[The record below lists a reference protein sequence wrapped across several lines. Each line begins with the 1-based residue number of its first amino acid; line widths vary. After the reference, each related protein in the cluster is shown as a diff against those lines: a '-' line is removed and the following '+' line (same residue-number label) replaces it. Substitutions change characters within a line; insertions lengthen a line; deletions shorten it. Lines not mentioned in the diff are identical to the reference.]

1 MIKIIRGLD
10 ITALGVCV
18 YNRKW
23 QPVHLQQ
30 GDMDGACA
38 VYSMMM
44 NLIALKVFTRN
55 QVTNLNTSFK
65 GNTSKGRLFKEF
77 FVTQGLCRG
86 GFYFSEIKEKL
97 SHSFA
102 KEVMS
107 SVRQYATS
115 VSDQA
120 SYVEELKKAI
130 DDNLPLVT
138 AIAFRGGAHAI
149 LAIGYEGQE
158 GVIRKV
164 FCLDPGYTISQTSL
178 WNSVITL
185 NERKGM
191 YCHQYITDKD
201 NKNVFVSETLKIERK

>member
-1 MIKIIRGLD
+1 
-10 ITALGVCV
+10 
-18 YNRKW
+18 
-23 QPVHLQQ
+23 
-30 GDMDGACA
+30 
-38 VYSMMM
+38 
-44 NLIALKVFTRN
+44 
-55 QVTNLNTSFK
+55 
-65 GNTSKGRLFKEF
+65 
-77 FVTQGLCRG
+77 
-86 GFYFSEIKEKL
+86 
-97 SHSFA
+97 
-102 KEVMS
+102 MS

-115 VSDQA
+115 LSDQA

>member
-1 MIKIIRGLD
+1 MIKIIGGLD

-120 SYVEELKKAI
+120 SYVEELKIAI

-138 AIAFRGGAHAI
+138 AITFRGGTHAI
-149 LAIGYEGQE
+149 LAIGYEEQE
-158 GVIRKV
+158 GVIRKI

-191 YCHQYITDKD
+191 YCHQYITDND
-201 NKNVFVSETLKIERK
+201 DKNVFVSETLKIERK

>member
-38 VYSMMM
+38 VYSIMM
-44 NLIALKVFTRN
+44 NL
-55 QVTNLNTSFK
+55 TNLNTSFK

-120 SYVEELKKAI
+120 SYVEELKIAI

-138 AIAFRGGAHAI
+138 AITFRGGAHAI
-149 LAIGYEGQE
+149 LAIGYEEQE
-158 GVIRKV
+158 GVIRKI

-191 YCHQYITDKD
+191 YCHQYITDND
-201 NKNVFVSETLKIERK
+201 DKNVFVSETLKIERK

>member
-1 MIKIIRGLD
+1 M
-10 ITALGVCV
+10 VV
-18 YNRKW
+18 
-23 QPVHLQQ
+23 
-30 GDMDGACA
+30 
-38 VYSMMM
+38 
-44 NLIALKVFTRN
+44 
-55 QVTNLNTSFK
+55 
-65 GNTSKGRLFKEF
+65 
-77 FVTQGLCRG
+77 
-86 GFYFSEIKEKL
+86 FYFSEIKEKL

-191 YCHQYITDKD
+191 YAI
-201 NKNVFVSETLKIERK
+201 SI

>member
-38 VYSMMM
+38 VYSIMM

-120 SYVEELKKAI
+120 SYVEELKIAI

-138 AIAFRGGAHAI
+138 AITFRGGAHAI
-149 LAIGYEGQE
+149 LAIGYEEQE
-158 GVIRKV
+158 GVIRKI

-178 WNSVITL
+178 WNSVITP

-191 YCHQYITDKD
+191 YCHQYITDND
-201 NKNVFVSETLKIERK
+201 DKNVFVSETLKIERK